1 MKDEGLRK
9 KLYLVRSQKSKCK
22 GTAFFAKRQNI
33 MFLFSVCLKKAV
45 SLYGNLPIQNISTEN
60 MNTIFIVLPILTIL
74 MFDLGLVLRPADFRL
89 IAERPKPIVIG
100 LVGQIVLLPLIAWG
114 LIKFAGVVPLFAQTL
129 TPLFVIG
136 IMLVACSPGGSSS
149 NVFSMLAKGDV
160 ALSVTL
166 TTCSSIITLFTLPL
180 IMSWVTSEVGDAVNI
195 HLPVGRLLVQNIVLM
210 VVPISLGFVLNL
222 YKSELAARIHEVLK
236 RIAMPA
242 LVLLVTI
249 FFIQHRQTI
258 VAEFGSLGMMMTI
271 LILST
276 TGCGAL
282 LAWLFRLT
290 GKERRTLVIEIGM
303 QNAAQA
309 ITIACSPLIF
319 NNEIIAIP
327 AIIYA
332 LMMNLVLI
340 AYVGITKLRP

>member
-1 MKDEGLRK
+1 
-9 KLYLVRSQKSKCK
+9 
-22 GTAFFAKRQNI
+22 
-33 MFLFSVCLKKAV
+33 
-45 SLYGNLPIQNISTEN
+45 
-60 MNTIFIVLPILTIL
+60 MNTIFIVLPILTLL
-74 MFDLGLVLRPADFRL
+74 MFDLGLTLKPQDFKL
-89 IAERPKPIVIG
+89 IAQRPKPVIAG
-100 LVGQIVLLPLIAWG
+100 LVGQIILLPLIAWG
-114 LIKFAGVVPLFAQTL
+114 IIHL
-129 TPLFVIG
+129 TPYTLHLTPFFIIG

-166 TTCSSIITLFTLPL
+166 TACSSIITLFTLPL
-180 IMSWVTSEVGDAVNI
+180 IMAWVTNSVGAATDI
-195 HLPVGRLLVQNIVLM
+195 HLPIANLLIQNLVLM
-210 VVPISLGFVLNL
+210 VVPIAIGFVINI
-222 YKSELAARIHEVLK
+222 YKEQAAAKIHGILK

-242 LVLLVTI
+242 LVLLVTV
-249 FFIQHRQTI
+249 FFFQHKQTI
-258 VAEFGSLGMMMTI
+258 VSEFASLGMTMTI
-271 LILST
+271 LILAT

-282 LAWLFRLT
+282 LAWLLKLT

-332 LMMNLVLI
+332 LMMNLILL
-340 AYVGITKLRP
+340 AYVYIPRLQ